1 MSKTLTPE
9 EEKFIADAY
18 KFAQEN
24 YEDWGDVIVE
34 CYSDDEILKLG
45 TLEEVKRAGI
55 DYAEY
60 RSEIQSTAW

>member
-1 MSKTLTPE
+1 MTKNLTPE
-9 EEKFIADAY
+9 EEKFVAEAR
-18 KFAQEN
+18 ALAEEN

-45 TLEEVKRAGI
+45 TLEEVKRAGV